1 MNTSKSLLLIPLFFL
16 VFMLGC
22 EDKETVMSP
31 FEQPVLSSNDGSLTY
46 AAANTFPV
54 LGTITGT
61 TPTFST
67 DVPYRFRLIEVS
79 SPTNSTY
86 TSNSFSI
93 DVDTGVI
100 SYNNNNNSI
109 SAGTYSIDVGVS
121 NINGLAIHQD
131 VFNLTVL
138 DVPITL
144 SVDETTVDAGIFQE
158 GVVATVSYT
167 DASADG
173 VVDDSSVKYTLVNPP
188 AGFTIDEDT
197 GEISKGSGAVSGDNF
212 LSVEVESNV
221 GKVAATNLVNIVVGD
236 PPTIELFKNGTTTSL
251 AKVVLSP
258 YSTYTTAAPVV
269 DGMAP
274 TSWEIIF
281 PKSLVNNEPDVA
293 AGEEAIDYSNYFSV
307 EDATGKVTVAAD
319 ADLPLGVHVLS
330 LKATNA
336 TDSEFTFDD
345 ILTLEVEL
353 RWETTPIYEN
363 DFSGGAGTQI
373 TFPSL
378 NGASSAFVH
387 VPNHGRIAKPVLK
400 YQWANAPTDAAVEL
414 EIPVEGTDIKKLRVS
429 FWEAFGYGDVIID
442 RYYKTLAQYQST
454 DGTKSLDTSTWTDVM
469 GVSDSSWSTAPQWGA
484 LSVATPDAFNEVSGK
499 LVQVAPDTKTVYLY
513 WRFFRKDGQAHNNGQ
528 YLLRNFFIEGA
539 KAFPAE
545 EQ

>member
-1 MNTSKSLLLIPLFFL
+1 MTMNTYKSLLLISLFSL
-16 VFMLGC
+16 VFILGC
-22 EDKETVMSP
+22 EDEETVMSP
-31 FEQPVLSSNDGSLTY
+31 FEQPVLNSNDGSLTY
-46 AAANTFPV
+46 TAANSYPV
-54 LGTITGT
+54 PGTITGS
-61 TPTFST
+61 TPSFST
-67 DVPYRFRLIEVS
+67 DTPYRFRIIEVS
-79 SPTNSTY
+79 SPTNSSY
-86 TSNSFSI
+86 TLNSFSI
-93 DVDTGVI
+93 DLSSGVI
-100 SYNNNNNSI
+100 SYDNKNNTI
-109 SAGTYSIDVGVS
+109 STGTYSLDIGVS

-138 DVPITL
+138 DVPVTL
-144 SVDETTVDAGIFQE
+144 SVDNTTVDAGIFQQ
-158 GVVATVSYT
+158 GVVATVSHT
-167 DASADG
+167 DTSTDG
-173 VVDDSSVKYTLVNPP
+173 VVSSVEYALIDPP
-188 AGFTIDEDT
+188 AGFKIDKDT
-197 GEISKGSGAVSGDNF
+197 GEISKENGAVSGDNL
-212 LSVEVESNV
+212 LSVEVTTNV
-221 GKVAATNLVNIVVGD
+221 GKVAATNLVNIIVGD

-251 AKVVLSP
+251 SKVVLSP
-258 YSTYTTAAPVV
+258 YSAYTTAAPVV

-281 PKSLVNNEPDVA
+281 PKSLVNNEPDVS
-293 AGEEAIDYSNYFSV
+293 AGEEAIDYSSFFSV
-307 EDATGKVTVAAD
+307 EDATGKVSVAAD

-429 FWEAFGYGDVIID
+429 FWEAFGYGAVIID
-442 RYYKTLAQYQST
+442 RYNKTLAQYQST
-454 DGTKSLDTSTWTDVM
+454 DGTNSLDTSTWTDVM